1 MQSCGRLGAAGP
13 RLGRAATGRLSRV
26 RERESKQG
34 FCLALLPPSP
44 LLPARKTTLAEP
56 NNTGSIGSPA
66 PSSTHP
72 PQKKNENSQPK
83 TQPGAAATTA
93 RLVAVRPRAAASAAA
108 AAAANDGGGA
118 SSPGPSPLNLNTVN
132 APPFPAPTVSSSH
145 NSSSN
150 DDAALSPAAAV
161 GGGGGNGGGNNG
173 KGGDGGG
180 GGGGDNNNDDNS
192 NEDDDSTL
200 LNASQAEAAAL
211 SAKIEL
217 PPDMALAAR
226 TVGLRSTALARY
238 VSLRG
243 LAVTG
248 ALAARFPAV
257 RDRLIADER
266 FLFKVWAECAIDAGC
281 ATVAEVRKRGE
292 HFWGEIELYASDLIV
307 GLVLDVVLV
316 TLMAPA
322 AAIGGRAVLSKA
334 ASSSSTPGV
343 VAAVRRALEKVPSAV
358 FAPDQPGSGVRF
370 TPLSRVACL
379 GVKFLE
385 YSLAGIVCG
394 LVGQAAANGLIVV
407 KRRVQRGQRARQ
419 EERER
424 AAAAREGR
432 KALAAYE
439 KRLAQ
444 AKKDAAKKHD
454 PLDDPM
460 PPVVG
465 TALVWG
471 IFMGVSSNLRYQA
484 VFGIERLVGESAAAK
499 SLPALAAATTV
510 AVRFVNNVIGG
521 EQFIDFA
528 RYFGVQ

>member
-1 MQSCGRLGAAGP
+1 MAA
-13 RLGRAATGRLSRV
+13 
-26 RERESKQG
+26 
-34 FCLALLPPSP
+34 
-44 LLPARKTTLAEP
+44 
-56 NNTGSIGSPA
+56 
-66 PSSTHP
+66 
-72 PQKKNENSQPK
+72 
-83 TQPGAAATTA
+83 
-93 RLVAVRPRAAASAAA
+93 
-108 AAAANDGGGA
+108 
-118 SSPGPSPLNLNTVN
+118 
-132 APPFPAPTVSSSH
+132 
-145 NSSSN
+145 
-150 DDAALSPAAAV
+150 
-161 GGGGGNGGGNNG
+161 
-173 KGGDGGG
+173 
-180 GGGGDNNNDDNS
+180 
-192 NEDDDSTL
+192 
-200 LNASQAEAAAL
+200 
-211 SAKIEL
+211 
-217 PPDMALAAR
+217 AAR

-334 ASSSSTPGV
+334 AAASSGSSPAI
-343 VAAVRRALEKVPSAV
+343 VAAARRALDSIPSAV
-358 FAPDQPGSGVRF
+358 FAPNQPGTGVKF

-394 LVGQAAANGLIVV
+394 LLGQAAANGLIVV
-407 KRRVQRGQRARQ
+407 KRKVQRSQR
-419 EERER
+419 ERDEADAR
-424 AAAAREGR
+424 AAAAQNGA
-432 KALAAYE
+432 KALKAWENKKAAQ
-439 KRLAQ
+439 L
-444 AKKDAAKKHD
+444 KKDKASNKHD

-460 PPVVG
+460 PPIVG

-484 VFGIERLVGESAAAK
+484 VFGIERLVGESSAARAM
-499 SLPALAAATTV
+499 PALAAATTV